1 MSVDARPDNSR
12 KQSTGTDTL
21 ISQREAAEEIGW
33 SKRQPS
39 PVTSNPFWDLGWFPP
54 RCPTVRKPL
63 AQMPCQ
69 ERFQPPASLCCAAL
83 TRRSCSLAPLAISAS
98 QRLCTLRA
106 SRRHASAST
115 SLTLASSADL
125 SGFIVG
131 ARTEQRMLPRLAP
144 SGAVEGLDR
153 CKLLVGERL
162 AVASIPQRLRSTVK
176 LDHLIGEQ
184 ELTRSASGPS
194 HGSSFQQDDRQPLS
208 VPGSLPGAR
217 CICSRTLGRL
227 THHAAADWP

>member
-1 MSVDARPDNSR
+1 MVEASTKPCNLQPLLGSWMVPSKMPNSAQASRTNALPGKISAACEPLLRSLDAAIMLPGTFGHLGIAAPLHLASITTPRLGLHVADLG
-12 KQSTGTDTL
+12 KQRG
-21 ISQREAAEEIGW
+21 SQRI
-33 SKRQPS
+33 
-39 PVTSNPFWDLGWFPP
+39 
-54 RCPTVRKPL
+54 
-63 AQMPCQ
+63 
-69 ERFQPPASLCCAAL
+69 
-83 TRRSCSLAPLAISAS
+83 
-98 QRLCTLRA
+98 
-106 SRRHASAST
+106 
-115 SLTLASSADL
+115 
-125 SGFIVG
+125 IVG